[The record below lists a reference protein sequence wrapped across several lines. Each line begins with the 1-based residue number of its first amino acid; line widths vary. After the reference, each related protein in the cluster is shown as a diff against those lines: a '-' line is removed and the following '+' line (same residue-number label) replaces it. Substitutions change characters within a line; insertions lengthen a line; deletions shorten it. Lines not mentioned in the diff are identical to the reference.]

1 MATQVNLELKNLL
14 PALARTESANG
25 TSVDLQGYVNPGRR
39 QMKAYLDTGAVSG
52 TTPTQDV
59 KIQESADDSTF
70 TDVSGAT
77 FAQQTTTGSEAIHF
91 RTNKRYVRAVTAI
104 TGGTPSFTSGCYL
117 LVEKRLT

>member
-14 PALARTESANG
+14 PALTRTASANG

-39 QMKAYLDTGAVSG
+39 QMKAYLNTGEVSG

-59 KIQESADDSTF
+59 KIQESADNTTF

-77 FAQQTTTGSEAIHF
+77 FAQQTTIGSEAIHF

>member
-14 PALARTESANG
+14 PALTRTASANG
-25 TSVDLQGYVNPGRR
+25 TGVDLQGYVNPGRR

-70 TDVSGAT
+70 TDISGAT
-77 FAQQTTTGSEAIHF
+77 FAQQMTTGSEAIHF
-91 RTNKRYVRAVTAI
+91 RTNKRYVRAVPTIA
-104 TGGTPSFTSGCYL
+104 GTSPSFTSGCYL